1 MEPVILNQYRQK
13 AALAGEEADK
23 FKKLSEKYSLLRL
36 FLFAAFLIALYTG
49 ITLNEVSLVIASVIA
64 LLIIFAWLVK
74 RQSGY
79 DASKNYYL
87 DLKTVTD
94 NEINSVQSQLN
105 IYNNGA
111 EFADDKHYYTSD
123 LDIFGP
129 FSLFQLIN
137 RAATYPGMQLL
148 ANWLAAPANKE
159 VILLRQASVKEIS
172 VKPDW
177 KLNFQSYLLFSIKQ
191 DKNQISN
198 LLRYLNIPV
207 EMDGSSLL
215 NTYCTVAPYL
225 MAALIILSIYFAP
238 ARYVVA
244 LVMVYNNRL
253 VSSKSAEIDKTD
265 LIAGKISTSMEHF
278 VFAFKAIENE
288 EWKSAYLNGMASKI
302 KGKGGQ
308 SVSKTAEKLA
318 RLIHKLNYRSNM
330 ITKFIM
336 NIFYIWDIRQVIGI
350 EKWKL
355 DNKESLKNAFDI
367 LACFE
372 AIISLSA
379 PAINYTDW
387 CMPEIIDNGT
397 YTLTARSIA
406 HPLLKNNNRIANNY
420 TLSDTFKIDIITG
433 SNMAGKSTFLRT
445 LGINSV
451 LALCGGPVCAAAM
464 QVSVM
469 TVITYM
475 RIKDSLNES
484 TSTFKAELYRLQMLL
499 KTVEKEKVFFLIDEM
514 LRGTNSAD
522 KYLGSKAVIEQLVRK
537 KAVGIVATHDL
548 QIAELEEMHPDY
560 VRNFYFDIQVVNGEM
575 LFDYTIKE
583 GECKTFNASILLK
596 QIGIDIN

>member
-36 FLFAAFLIALYTG
+36 FLFAAFLIAVYAG

-74 RQSGY
+74 KQSGY

-94 NEINSVQSQLN
+94 NEINSIQSQLN

-137 RAATYPGMQLL
+137 RAATYPGMKVL
-148 ANWLAAPANKE
+148 ANWLAAPAKKD
-159 VILLRQASVKEIS
+159 VVLLRQASVKEMS
-172 VKPDW
+172 GKTDW

-207 EMDGSSLL
+207 KLNGSSLL

-225 MAALIILSIYFAP
+225 MAALIILSIYFTP

-244 LVMVYNNRL
+244 LVMAFNNRL

-265 LIAGKISTSMEHF
+265 LIAGKISTSMAHF
-278 VFAFKAIENE
+278 VLAFKAIEKE
-288 EWKSAYLNGMASKI
+288 DWKSAYLNGMASEI
-302 KGKGGQ
+302 KNNGGQ
-308 SVSKTAEKLA
+308 SISKKAEKLA
-318 RLIHKLNYRSNM
+318 GLIHKLNYRSNM

-355 DNKESLKNAFDI
+355 DNKESLKNAFDV

-372 AIISLSA
+372 AVISLSA
-379 PAINYTDW
+379 PAINYPDW
-387 CMPEIIDNGT
+387 CIPEIIDNET
-397 YTLTARSIA
+397 YTLTARSIT
-406 HPLLKNNNRIANNY
+406 HPLLKNDKRIANDY
-420 TLSDTFKIDIITG
+420 TLQDTFKIDIITG

-451 LALCGGPVCAAAM
+451 LALCGGPVCANEM

-469 TVITYM
+469 TIITYM

-484 TSTFKAELYRLQMLL
+484 TSTFKAELDRLQMLL
-499 KTVEKEKVFFLIDEM
+499 KTVEEEKVFFLIDEM

-548 QIAELEEMHPDY
+548 QIAELEETHPDY
-560 VRNFYFDIQVVNGEM
+560 IRNFYFDIQVVNGEM

-583 GECKTFNASILLK
+583 GECKTFNALILLK